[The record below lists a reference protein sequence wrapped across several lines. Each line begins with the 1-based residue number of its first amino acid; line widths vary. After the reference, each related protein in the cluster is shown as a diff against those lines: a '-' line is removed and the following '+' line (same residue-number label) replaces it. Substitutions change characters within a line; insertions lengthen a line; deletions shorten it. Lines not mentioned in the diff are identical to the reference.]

1 VINITPPTTE
11 KMCMYDISGQ
21 DSQNWSSTPNR
32 KLLDYEESGT

>member
-1 VINITPPTTE
+1 MINITPPTPE
-11 KMCMYDISGQ
+11 KIYMYDISEQ